1 MCLSAVEDALL
12 QAIYEYNRIPLWI
25 YNRDNKLVKCICT
38 EVVHTLSEPMSSFF
52 EYTLKRS
59 SAPDFDI
66 LTFENELY
74 YYFSFERSRE
84 FFYLLAGP
92 MLLSGFYTPLS
103 MRTLSFA
110 HTIPSKELGV
120 LLENLPAIS
129 LGAFIPGLRITMLL
143 LGKSPLSAEEISNY
157 SFSCRKGS
165 LEHNLFRELF
175 ENRED
180 YRLHT
185 PYSHEIAVL
194 NCIRDGDAALLEATY
209 RTLPAVKYG
218 NMSGSNNP
226 LRQLFYGCIAN
237 TTLATRYAIEGGLE
251 EETAFT
257 LSDVY
262 IKKMEKCQTLYELN
276 VLNEKMALDFTEQVA
291 KAKAAKHTYS
301 EAVTR
306 CIDYIFKNIYTKITL
321 TALAEEVH
329 LSPKYLSCLFCRETG
344 QTLSSY
350 MEDKRLTEAKNL
362 LVYSQY
368 SYSEI
373 SSYLSYNT
381 QSYFICV
388 FKKKTGMTPKEY
400 RKRYSNTSW
409 EVREE
414 KVF

>member
-1 MCLSAVEDALL
+1 MCLTTYEEALM
-12 QAIYEYNRIPLWI
+12 QEIYEYNRIPLWI
-25 YNRDNKLVKCICT
+25 YNREYHLIKCFCT
-38 EVVHTLSEPMSSFF
+38 EAVHSLEELMSSF
-52 EYTLKRS
+52 LKHNLEQS
-59 SAPDFDI
+59 SHPDFEI
-66 LTFENELY
+66 IACENELY
-74 YYFSFERSRE
+74 YSFSFERSQE
-84 FFYLLAGP
+84 VFYLLAGP

-110 HTIPSKELGV
+110 HAIPSRELEF

-129 LGAFIPGLRITMLL
+129 LSTFIPGLRITMLL
-143 LGKSPLSAEEISNY
+143 LGRAPLSAEEISNY
-157 SFSCRKGS
+157 SFCCLKGS

-194 NCIRDGDAALLEATY
+194 NCIREGDAALLEATY

-262 IKKMEKCQTLYELN
+262 IKKMEKCQTLYELDI
-276 VLNEKMALDFTEQVA
+276 LNEKMALDFTEQVA

-301 EAVTR
+301 EPVTK
-306 CIDYIFKNIYTKITL
+306 CIDYIFKNIYKKITL

-329 LSPKYLSCLFCRETG
+329 LSPKYLSCLFGRETG

-350 MEDKRLTEAKNL
+350 IEDKRLTEAKNL

-368 SYSEI
+368 SFSEI

-381 QSYFICV
+381 QSYFIFV

-400 RKRYSNTSW
+400 RRQYASASW
-409 EVREE
+409 EVKTG